1 MAPPQLAGE
10 ARFALLAALPAATT
24 SGTLIL
30 CIRLIA
36 FCITAGQVPESH
48 ASDRLTTLAGFVFRG
63 TPGMG
68 MPADHITPSAM
79 SETYP
84 RPSAPRTRACWI
96 FASGATPA
104 MPILLFVCAAAMPAT
119 CEPCHQ
125 DGRPGLQS
133 PWSCGFASRPL
144 PSREW

>member
-1 MAPPQLAGE
+1 MLTVDQMGDPASPPGATTSSIGPQFVYPVSWLRYDVAPTTMAPPQLAGE

-36 FCITAGQVPESH
+36 FCITAGQLPESH
-48 ASDRLTTLAGFVFRG
+48 ASDRLTTLAGFAFLG

-79 SETYP
+79 SE
-84 RPSAPRTRACWI
+84 
-96 FASGATPA
+96 
-104 MPILLFVCAAAMPAT
+104 M
-119 CEPCHQ
+119 
-125 DGRPGLQS
+125 
-133 PWSCGFASRPL
+133 
-144 PSREW
+144 